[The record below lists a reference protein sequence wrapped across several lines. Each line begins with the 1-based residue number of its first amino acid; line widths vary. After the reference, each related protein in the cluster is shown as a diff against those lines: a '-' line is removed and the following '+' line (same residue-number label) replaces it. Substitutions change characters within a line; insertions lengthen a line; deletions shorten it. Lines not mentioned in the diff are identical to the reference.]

1 MSISALQKHILW
13 CRKNGIS
20 WTSLTFGSIHHE
32 GSDMLAAD
40 GLPKPKVDDRPA
52 APSIQQR
59 YGAALLEDATKS
71 EGMTSVVE
79 ED

>member
-13 CRKNGIS
+13 CRKNGIAWS
-20 WTSLTFGSIHHE
+20 SLTFGGIHIE
-32 GSDMLAAD
+32 GSDMLVAD
-40 GLPKPKVDDRPA
+40 GLPKTKDEDRPA
-52 APSIQQR
+52 PHSIMQR
-59 YGAALLEDATKS
+59 YGAALLEEATKS

>member
-20 WTSLTFGSIHHE
+20 WSSLTFGGIHME
-32 GSDMLAAD
+32 GSDMLASD
-40 GLPKPKVDDRPA
+40 GLPKPKDERAP

-59 YGAALLEDATKS
+59 YGAALLEEAGKS

-79 ED
+79 EDV